1 MARQKL
7 VHLHTSENRAP
18 VASDLNFGE
27 IAVMHNEEAQ
37 ALYIKAGNS
46 GSQTNAVVKFITEDA
61 VKSLIS
67 GATNDF
73 VALKTEVKSLSAQTE
88 GAVGAVVS
96 DLGTLSGSVETLGGK
111 VLTGAVVNNVTG
123 TVENN
128 VVSVEVDTDDIK
140 VGTAITYSGETLI
153 STTATTSDA
162 LQALS
167 TKIQSIDG
175 VVSESNHGHTN
186 KAVLDGITSE
196 KVSAW
201 DQAATDDHTHE
212 NAAVLD
218 ALTAEEVAA
227 WNASA
232 HTHEN
237 AAVLDAL
244 TAEEVAKWNASA
256 HTHENASVLNGITSE
271 KVTAWDSAA
280 TNNHVHSNA
289 SVLDGITAE
298 KVSTWDALS
307 TGASVAVS
315 ARTTGVTEGML
326 KAYDVYQG
334 GTLIGTIDIPKDLV
348 VTSGGVETVNDAK
361 VLRLFIANQAAP
373 VDIAVSDLAHVYTEG
388 NGIEISTG
396 DVVSVKVVEANG
408 LSVGANGVAMALA
421 SASANGAMS
430 SSDFEKLATIA
441 ASAQVNTL
449 ESVKVNGTALSADAK
464 SVNITVE
471 EGTADGTIAVNGSNV
486 AVHGLGS
493 AAYVA
498 TTAFDA
504 AGTAAS
510 EAEAASGA
518 AVTAVVGTMSG
529 DTKTLGALQA
539 AIASVEASVGDSNVI
554 EGVQVNGA
562 DLTPDA
568 NKKVNVT
575 VTSGSA
581 NGTIAVN
588 GSDVAVTGLGSAAYA
603 ATTDF
608 DAAGAA
614 GAASAAAYTSAVT
627 AVVGTA
633 QDDSG
638 ATTIKG
644 VKLYAYEIAQ
654 SAVANAVTGA
664 TGDTYV
670 EATVVDKVVTISTTS
685 AFTNAVTAANGSVQG
700 IQSGKENGVT
710 MDANNKLD
718 FTGINIDCGEY

>member
-18 VASDLNFGE
+18 LAKDLNFGE
-27 IAVMHNEEAQ
+27 IAVMHNEDAQ

-46 GSQTNAVVKFITEDA
+46 GSATNEIVKFIDEKA

-67 GATNDF
+67 GATNEF

-96 DLGTLSGSVETLGGK
+96 DLGTLSGSVETLETNA
-111 VLTGAVVNNVTG
+111 LTGAVVNNVTG
-123 TVENN
+123 TVTDN
-128 VVSVEVDTDDIK
+128 VVSVEIDTDNIK

-175 VVSESNHGHTN
+175 VVSESNHGHDN
-186 KAVLDGITSE
+186 KSVLDGITSE
-196 KVSAW
+196 KVTAW
-201 DQAATDDHTHE
+201 DSAATNNHVHA
-212 NAAVLD
+212 NATVLD

-237 AAVLDAL
+237 AAVLNAL

-280 TNNHVHSNA
+280 TNNHTHTNA
-289 SVLDGITAE
+289 AVLDTITQE
-298 KVSTWDALS
+298 KVNAWDALS
-307 TGASVAVS
+307 TGASVTVS
-315 ARTTGVTEGML
+315 ARTTGVTEGIL

-334 GTLIGTIDIPKDLV
+334 GELVGSIDIPKDLV

-361 VLRLFIANQAAP
+361 VLRLFIANQASP

-396 DVVSVKVVEANG
+396 DVISAKVVAANG
-408 LSVGANGVAMALA
+408 LSVDSNGIAMSLA

-430 SSDFEKLATIA
+430 AADFEKLSGV
-441 ASAQVNTL
+441 ASGAQVNVL

-464 SVNITVE
+464 SVNITVA
-471 EGTADGTIAVNGSNV
+471 EGTTDGTIAVNGSDV

-539 AIASVEASVGDSNVI
+539 AIAAVEGQVGDSNII
-554 EGVQVNGA
+554 EEVQVNGA
-562 DLTPDA
+562 ALTPS
-568 NKKVNVT
+568 NKAVNIT
-575 VTSGSA
+575 ITGGTG

-588 GSDVAVTGLGSAAYA
+588 GTDVAVTGLGSAAYA

-633 QDDSG
+633 QDESG
-638 ATTIKG
+638 ATTIQG
-644 VKLYAYEIAQ
+644 AKLYAYNIAQ

-670 EATVVDKVVTISTTS
+670 EATVVDKVVTVSTTS
-685 AFTNAVTAANGSVQG
+685 AFTAAVTAANGSVQG
-700 IQSGKENGVT
+700 IQSGKDNGVT
-710 MDANNKLD
+710 IDANNKLD